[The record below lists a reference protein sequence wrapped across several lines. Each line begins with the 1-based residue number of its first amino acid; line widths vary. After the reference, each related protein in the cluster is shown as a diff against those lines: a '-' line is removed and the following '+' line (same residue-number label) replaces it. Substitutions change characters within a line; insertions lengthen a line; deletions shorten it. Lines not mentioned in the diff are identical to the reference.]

1 MKKAVILLSGGLDS
15 TTVLYWA
22 KKRHYQIFP
31 LAFDYGQRHSKK
43 ELCAARKIARLNELN
58 LKVIRISFPWKGSSL
73 IDKSCP
79 LPQVSSEKDIGGSIP
94 STYVP
99 GRNLIFLA
107 FAFSYAESV
116 NASLVLIGANSVD
129 FSGYPDCRPQ
139 FYRLLN
145 RLAQIGTRAGCEGQ
159 RIQVI
164 TPLIYL
170 SKANIVRLG
179 KKLKVPFRFT
189 WSCYAGRKKP
199 CGKCDSCL
207 LRSRGFAEAGI
218 ADPLYKKSSRRLK
231 FTSPQL

>member
-1 MKKAVILLSGGLDS
+1 MKKAVVLLSGGLDS

-22 KKRHYQIFP
+22 KKRRYQIFP
-31 LAFDYGQRHSKK
+31 LAFDYGQRHGKK
-43 ELCAARKIARLNELN
+43 ELRAARKIARLNELN
-58 LKVIRISFPWKGSSL
+58 LKVIQITLPWKGSSL
-73 IDKSCP
+73 LDTNSP
-79 LPQVSSEKDIGGSIP
+79 LPQAPSEKEVGNSIP

-107 FAFSYAESV
+107 FALSYAEAV
-116 NASLVLIGANSVD
+116 NASLILIGANSVD

-145 RLAQIGTRAGCEGQ
+145 RLALIGTKTGCEGQ
-159 RIQVI
+159 RIQVV

-170 SKANIVRLG
+170 SKANIIRLG
-179 KKLKVPFRFT
+179 KKLKVPYRFT
-189 WSCYAGRKKP
+189 WSCYAGKKKP

-218 ADPLYKKSSRRLK
+218 KDPCASRK
-231 FTSPQL
+231 